1 MSPQCSSRLSKASKK
16 KVQKSPKPKQNVSPD
31 KPRGWTRRTQL
42 KDDDDCKVDE
52 DHGNDLIDLITGSE
66 EDAVEVV
73 YYGLDESDENA
84 ASDCSSVASGPS
96 IPNYA
101 TFKKPKS
108 SQALC
113 SACRERYQKATRTK
127 APIKNKLLDNGL
139 CKQHEMKM
147 F

>member
-1 MSPQCSSRLSKASKK
+1 MSLRCSSRLSKTSKK

-31 KPRGWTRRTQL
+31 KPRGQTRRTQL

-52 DHGNDLIDLITGSE
+52 DDGKDLIDLITGSE
-66 EDAVEVV
+66 EEAVGFV
-73 YYGLDESDENA
+73 YYGLDESDESA
-84 ASDCSSVASGPS
+84 ASDCSGPS
-96 IPNYA
+96 VPNYA